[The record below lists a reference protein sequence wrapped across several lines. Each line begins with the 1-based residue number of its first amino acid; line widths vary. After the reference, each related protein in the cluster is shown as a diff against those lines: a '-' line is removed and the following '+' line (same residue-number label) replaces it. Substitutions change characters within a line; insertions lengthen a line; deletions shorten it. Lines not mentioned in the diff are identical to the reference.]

1 MTRNDEAGK
10 VLLYVITGI
19 ALVVGVLVAIAWVT
33 RTPLYTL
40 QAWLASPCDRDLTI
54 AAAAKV
60 VAQNEAKIK
69 RFLEAP
75 IDQ

>member
-40 QAWLASPCDRDLTI
+40 QAWLASSCDRDLTI